1 MNDEHLDKILEQ
13 ARGAYNRPPAPDL
26 DALWTGIQ
34 SRRRHVNVSRSRG
47 AGWWA
52 TRAVGVAAALV
63 MAFALGRFTA
73 ADNMTVTVS
82 PSAVTVAA
90 ETVEQPVTR
99 VTTELL
105 GETVVLLASLPEERS
120 GSVPDTR
127 FIQQAGALLTTTR
140 VLLDS
145 PAAAGNPQLHNLLE
159 DLELVLAQIA
169 RLQRGG
175 QSRVELELITEAL
188 QQQDL
193 VPRIRSIAAGL
204 NAGDD

>member
-1 MNDEHLDKILEQ
+1 MNDEHLDRILEQ

-26 DALWTGIQ
+26 DALWRGVQ
-34 SRRRHVNVSRSRG
+34 SRRRPATRSRPRS
-47 AGWWA
+47 ATWWA
-52 TRAVGVAAALV
+52 TRVSGLAAALV
-63 MAFALGRFTA
+63 LAFALGR
-73 ADNMTVTVS
+73 V
-82 PSAVTVAA
+82 SAVDNTNVAA
-90 ETVEQPVTR
+90 APAVARGNTEIVEQPVTV
-99 VTTELL
+99 VTTQLL

-120 GSVPDTR
+120 GTIPDSR

-145 PAAAGNPQLHNLLE
+145 PAAAVNPQLHNLLE

-169 RLQRGG
+169 RLQHGG